1 MNEKRLVA
9 LEYLYKLLKQA
20 KIALGHAEQRQNNQA
35 ERDNLQNKIDTIE
48 WVIDAV
54 GRCNP

>member
-1 MNEKRLVA
+1 MDDKRLVA

-20 KIALGHAEQRQNNQA
+20 KVALGHAEQRQNNQA
-35 ERDNLQNKIDTIE
+35 ERDNLARKIDTIE

-54 GRCNP
+54 GRYNP